1 MPYTLLDF
9 FQKQGQRLVE
19 ATLQRV
25 VGKGTSFVTEDAQY
39 RQLVVQPG
47 WETLPLP
54 IRAMMGELY
63 VLGGV
68 VPVAAR

>member
-1 MPYTLLDF
+1 M
-9 FQKQGQRLVE
+9 E

-54 IRAMMGELY
+54 IRAMMGEVYAWEELFRI
-63 VLGGV
+63 L
-68 VPVAAR
+68 ATDL